1 MIEQR
6 SLDWHK
12 ARLGFIT
19 ASEFHNL
26 MKNSKAEV
34 PMTEAEIEAYKTEHP
49 KAKNIPTTKKVEV
62 PFSEA
67 TYTYLNRK
75 LMERY
80 IPKDSGTTDEYVEL
94 HDISNRAMNYGTDT
108 ESLARDTYAEIMGYE
123 VMEVEFVPL
132 KGYETICG
140 ASADGIVRNEKG
152 GCEIKCPFAIEH
164 HLEYMMLQSAADLL
178 ALKPEYYWQVRLNML
193 VWNLDWYDFISF
205 CPYISKSKQ
214 MKVLRIFRDKEID
227 KEIFTRLD
235 LATKYMIEKIEEINN
250 IQMIIK

>member
-1 MIEQR
+1 
-6 SLDWHK
+6 
-12 ARLGFIT
+12 
-19 ASEFHNL
+19 
-26 MKNSKAEV
+26 
-34 PMTEAEIEAYKTEHP
+34 
-49 KAKNIPTTKKVEV
+49 
-62 PFSEA
+62 
-67 TYTYLNRK
+67 
-75 LMERY
+75 
-80 IPKDSGTTDEYVEL
+80 
-94 HDISNRAMNYGTDT
+94 MNYGTDT

-193 VWNLDWYDFISF
+193 VWDLDWYDFISF

-227 KEIFTRLD
+227 KEIFKRLD
-235 LATKYMIEKIEEINN
+235 LATQYMIEKIEEINN